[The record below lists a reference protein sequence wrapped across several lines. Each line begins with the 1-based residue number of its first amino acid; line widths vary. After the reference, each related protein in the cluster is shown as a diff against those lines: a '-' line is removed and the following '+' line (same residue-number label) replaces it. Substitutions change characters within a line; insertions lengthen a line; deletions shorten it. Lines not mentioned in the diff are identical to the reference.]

1 MRMIQTFVTQAIREH
16 PEAAAREVPE
26 ILGHYIAD
34 NTRLNHV
41 YRIAK
46 VVCFDPS
53 PRNLKALG
61 NAIRE
66 AEVPP
71 PNPDCPWCAGPDPGP
86 PVKSHKMCERHA
98 REFMEE
104 VP

>member
-1 MRMIQTFVTQAIREH
+1 MTLIQTFVTQAIQGH
-16 PEAAAREVPE
+16 PEDAAREVPE

-66 AEVPP
+66 AETPALD
-71 PNPDCPWCAGPDPGP
+71 PDCPWCVGPDPGP
-86 PVKSHKMCERHA
+86 PVKSHKMCAHHA
-98 REFMEE
+98 AEFMGE